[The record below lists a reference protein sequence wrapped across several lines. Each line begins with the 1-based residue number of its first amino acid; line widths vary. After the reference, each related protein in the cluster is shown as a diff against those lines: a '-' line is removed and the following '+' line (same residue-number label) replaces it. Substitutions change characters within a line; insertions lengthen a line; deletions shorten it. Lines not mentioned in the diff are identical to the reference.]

1 MPNRSIQDPEGS
13 RGRRA
18 PLTLLLDLLSSIWF
32 GVGVLSA
39 IFLYSS
45 IGSAVPPI
53 RQGALADWLGWEAL
67 RFEMTEME
75 WFSSPVFVAMVV
87 LFCSSMI
94 LATLRRA
101 RLNLPNLGVWIIHTG
116 IIVMVVGCAI
126 YFGRKLEGDAVIYQ
140 RRAVIRAPGV
150 EQPATLVV
158 RPGAA
163 AHLRRGDDSYHVS
176 VDRMQP
182 RYEILSGPDKGRRT
196 TAVWFNVLRNQE
208 PRQFARVVLL
218 GYPEY
223 TEDVILG
230 GPQGMQR
237 AVKAVGRRLLDE
249 DLRIEL
255 EYEPATE
262 YFLDHTA
269 ALYVRADPNGPWIEL
284 PIRKLPRYYDYVPD
298 RSEVA
303 SDGDAPL
310 VVRPLDLSIGPQEA
324 GTDGLSG
331 VRFRATGFLSY
342 ARLESRWAGGGSQLN
357 PVMRFSLAGAGER
370 HSFELVAMDPGRN
383 RIDSGG
389 MSFPIVFEWVRSE
402 ADREKLFPPHEPRLA
417 FTLPGRTDAIEV
429 RLGDVLDKGPQ
440 PLAGTDYTIEVRSS
454 EVLPDF
460 LLMSAGL
467 QGRRDSLAAV
477 RVQRG
482 SMQYRRLVYAE
493 HNEHSRDINEM
504 HQPLPQMV
512 EPDMK
517 IRFLDP
523 APIGLWLVGGPSEQD
538 CEIVLARLDGSRVRR
553 KAPVGE
559 PVELEKG
566 APPIIVESL
575 ISHAVRVERPVV
587 VPRRER
593 QPGVGAN
600 ASMLRVEV
608 QDGDSVQS
616 VWLPFN
622 PYPFPS
628 GSYAY
633 PQRFPPYGS
642 YAPRTLSLSDG
653 RRIELLYSRQRRPL
667 PAPIALERFVL
678 ETHPGGQRERDFISV
693 VRYRQ
698 GGEWSEP
705 REIRSNQPAQYGG
718 LWFFQAEWDPNAEAV
733 TVLGVGNRQGI
744 GTMLTGVVLSILG
757 MIYAF
762 YVKPVLLRRRSRRAA
777 GAPPGRPATIAQEV
791 TRLPVEGQV
800 HA

>member
-1 MPNRSIQDPEGS
+1 MPNRSIQDPAGS
-13 RGRRA
+13 RRRRG
-18 PLTLLLDLLSSIWF
+18 PLTGLLDLLSSIWF
-32 GVGVLSA
+32 GVGVLTA

-87 LFCSSMI
+87 LFCLSMI

-101 RLNLPNLGVWIIHTG
+101 RLSLPNLGVWIIHTG
-116 IIVMVVGCAI
+116 IVVLVVGCVI
-126 YFGRKLEGDAVIYQ
+126 YFGRKIEGDTVIYQ
-140 RRAVIRAPGV
+140 RRAVIRVPGV
-150 EQPATLVV
+150 EQPATMVV
-158 RPGAA
+158 RPDAA
-163 AHLRRGDDSYHVS
+163 VRLGNGDETYDVS
-176 VDRMQP
+176 VYSMQP

-196 TAVWFNVLRNQE
+196 TAVWFNVQRNRE
-208 PRQFARVVLL
+208 PRQFARVVLM

-237 AVKAVGRRLLDE
+237 AVKTVGRRLLDE
-249 DLRIEL
+249 DLRIDL

-269 ALYVRADPNGPWIEL
+269 ALYARTDPDGPWIEM

-303 SDGDAPL
+303 SGGDVPPA
-310 VVRPLDLSIGPQEA
+310 VRPLDLPIGPEEG
-324 GTDGLSG
+324 GTNGLSG
-331 VRFRATGFLSY
+331 LRFRATGFLSY
-342 ARLESRWAGGGSQLN
+342 ARLESRWAGGGSQLY
-357 PVMRFSLAGAGER
+357 PVLRFSLAGTGER
-370 HSFELVAMDPGRN
+370 HSFELVAMDPERH
-383 RIDSGG
+383 RIGSGDL
-389 MSFPIVFEWVRSE
+389 SFPIVFAWVRSE
-402 ADREKLFPPHEPRLA
+402 AEREKLFAPHEPRLA
-417 FTLPGRTDAIEV
+417 FTPPGRTETIEV
-429 RLGDVLDKGPQ
+429 RLGDVLDRGPQ
-440 PLAGTDYTIEVRSS
+440 PLPGTDYTIEVRSS
-454 EVLPDF
+454 EVLSDF

-467 QGRRDSLAAV
+467 RGRRDSLVAV

-482 SMQYRRLVYAE
+482 SLRYRRLVYAE
-493 HNEHSRDINEM
+493 HNEHSRDINEV
-504 HQPLPQMV
+504 HEPLPQMV

-523 APIGLWLVGGPSEQD
+523 APVGLWLVGGPGEQD
-538 CEIVLARLDGSRVRR
+538 CEIVLARLDGSLARR
-553 KAPVGE
+553 KTRVGE

-566 APPIIVESL
+566 APPIVVESL

-587 VPRRER
+587 VPPRER
-593 QPGVGAN
+593 EPGAGSN

-608 QDGDSVQS
+608 QDGDGVQG

-628 GSYAY
+628 GAYAY

-642 YAPRTLSLSDG
+642 YAPRTLSLSGG
-653 RRIELLYSRQRRPL
+653 RRIELLYSRQRRAL

-693 VRYRQ
+693 VRYGQ
-698 GGEWSEP
+698 GGAWSEP

-718 LWFFQAEWDPNAEAV
+718 LWFFQAEWDPAAEAV
-733 TVLGVGNRQGI
+733 TVLGVGNREGI
-744 GTMLTGVVLSILG
+744 GTMLAGVVLSILG

-762 YVKPVLLRRRSRRAA
+762 YVKPVLLRRGTRRVA
-777 GAPPGRPATIAQEV
+777 GAPPGRPTPAARDATGVA
-791 TRLPVEGQV
+791 EGQV